1 MRFVEPYY
9 LVDFDM
15 SICNFEILINDM
27 PAFRNT
33 DGGSLN
39 SHVPINQLILASGI
53 QRIAFRI
60 LPLKGETV
68 LRKDSYLK
76 IKINLFDANSG
87 NYDNLVEVFKY
98 ETPSF
103 KEIQSIAIEEYG
115 NFKADVPY
123 RLDGWSNSQNV
134 KEIEEI
140 ESRATAFLKK
150 VHQQMII
157 NPGAVFSMFEKKFL
171 EVDKS
176 LYLNDD
182 NKKGWQNLLTQ
193 LNKENFTLQPFP
205 ANTHVRLYGNKNV
218 FEVVRA
224 DGSAIIS
231 YKNEAN
237 DEFELPIYICHQA
250 GKSDFEIIR

>member
-103 KEIQSIAIEEYG
+103 KEIQSIAIEE
-115 NFKADVPY
+115 
-123 RLDGWSNSQNV
+123 
-134 KEIEEI
+134 
-140 ESRATAFLKK
+140 
-150 VHQQMII
+150 
-157 NPGAVFSMFEKKFL
+157 
-171 EVDKS
+171 
-176 LYLNDD
+176 
-182 NKKGWQNLLTQ
+182 
-193 LNKENFTLQPFP
+193 
-205 ANTHVRLYGNKNV
+205 
-218 FEVVRA
+218 
-224 DGSAIIS
+224 
-231 YKNEAN
+231 
-237 DEFELPIYICHQA
+237 
-250 GKSDFEIIR
+250 